1 MKLQFTGTVEVPD
14 VVFEAYKPTPIA
26 QAQYIG
32 ERAGA
37 FTPAVE
43 PDFGPYAGKLAYL
56 EADYV
61 NKDGS
66 IPTYENG
73 EYAIIRTTPGTISGV
88 RLCVGYDGHK
98 IKTFPLIGSQK
109 WRIVDACEGDRAI
122 QDFLREQLYFS
133 QAPARG
139 DKLAWIPSV
148 YSDAAAVVRQ
158 LQRAFDFK
166 IWRGR

>member
-32 ERAGA
+32 ECAGA
-37 FTPAVE
+37 FTPIVE

-66 IPTYENG
+66 QFLPTKTGSTRLFVPHLEPFL
-73 EYAIIRTTPGTISGV
+73 ASSCVLATTATKSRPSLSSEARSG
-88 RLCVGYDGHK
+88 
-98 IKTFPLIGSQK
+98 
-109 WRIVDACEGDRAI
+109 A
-122 QDFLREQLYFS
+122 
-133 QAPARG
+133 
-139 DKLAWIPSV
+139 
-148 YSDAAAVVRQ
+148 
-158 LQRAFDFK
+158 
-166 IWRGR
+166 